1 MRYLTVASFLDIFIR
16 GVFLPV
22 NWSILC
28 RIGKFSIK
36 VAVEY
41 QKVAD
46 IPYTIRF
53 ILKIMADVNEG
64 VLNMYQL

>member
-28 RIGKFSIK
+28 QIGKFSIK

-46 IPYTIRF
+46 IKF
-53 ILKIMADVNEG
+53 ILKKAGVNKG
-64 VLNMYQL
+64 VEFE